1 MAGWPLASAGV
12 SLDVVEILRKL
23 QSIGFCSDLD
33 VPGSETSCE
42 KWSVLFDRILLV
54 FSKEVDRRG
63 GFRPLPAMVG
73 TGHRVDL
80 LKLYS
85 LVQEMGGCDLVTE
98 NCAWASVAQA
108 LGLELGFGSSL
119 KLVFFKYLD
128 VVDRWLQRVSGKKV
142 AGKRSGYKKLRL
154 LGVGGGCGA
163 ITDHKKADCQSP
175 VPLGSKKDQFLSP
188 LKGSGCTSQLDA
200 DGNDNCDVLISEAS
214 RVDGGGLNN
223 LKRKR
228 DDLVGMLEWL
238 RNCAKNPGYC
248 SGGKFMASDRG
259 KIKGLATSEHYA
271 QVLLARQAVSHRRI
285 RRTSSQATH
294 HQNGFHSI
302 CENGNGIISHAE
314 TKCNQKSKSRTCY
327 ETFCLHED
335 DMDNKGLM
343 AAGEESNDVEH
354 GLQNPCLDA
363 IADWLSRRP
372 PHVKIPVGTQFQA
385 GVPIWTGQPSV
396 STTDSDE
403 LKWLG
408 TRIWPPEG
416 QENTPFDNVAIGR
429 GRQTNCQCEWP
440 GFVECTR
447 FHIAEKRLQLK
458 RELGSPF
465 YAWGFRSMG
474 EEVALSWTAEEE
486 CKFKAIVRSNRP
498 SLDKNFW
505 NKLYLY
511 FPLKK
516 RKNLVSYYFNVFLV
530 GRRRYQNRVTHNS
543 IDSDDEDTEFGSVST
558 SFGEGAVKIHD
569 SVSVICA
576 QNMQCMDLDK

>member
-33 VPGSETSCE
+33 VPVSETSRE
-42 KWSVLFDRILLV
+42 KWSVLFDRILLA
-54 FSKEVDRRG
+54 FSKEVDRNG
-63 GFRPLPAMVG
+63 GVRPLPAMVG

-128 VVDRWLQRVSGKKV
+128 VIDRWLQTVSGKKV
-142 AGKRSGYKKLRL
+142 GGKLSGYKL
-154 LGVGGGCGA
+154 LGVGGGCEA
-163 ITDHKKADCQSP
+163 ITDHKKVDCQSP

-188 LKGSGCTSQLDA
+188 FKGSECRSQLDT
-200 DGNDNCDVLISEAS
+200 DGNDNCDFLISEAR
-214 RVDGGGLNN
+214 RVNGGGLNR
-223 LKRKR
+223 LKRER
-228 DDLVGMLEWL
+228 DDLVGMLEWV
-238 RNCAKNPGYC
+238 RNWAKNPGYC
-248 SGGKFMASDRG
+248 SGGKFMTSDRG
-259 KIKGLATSEHYA
+259 KVKGLATNEHYA
-271 QVLLARQAVSHRRI
+271 QVLLARQAVSHKRI

-294 HQNGFHSI
+294 HQ
-302 CENGNGIISHAE
+302 
-314 TKCNQKSKSRTCY
+314 R
-327 ETFCLHED
+327 
-335 DMDNKGLM
+335 
-343 AAGEESNDVEH
+343 
-354 GLQNPCLDA
+354 PCLDA
-363 IADWLSRRP
+363 IADWLSSGP
-372 PHVKIPVGTQFQA
+372 PRAKVPVGTHYQA
-385 GVPIWTGQPSV
+385 KVPIWTGQPSV

-416 QENTPFDNVAIGR
+416 QDNTPFDNVAIGR
-429 GRQTNCQCEWP
+429 GRQANCQCEWP

-458 RELGSPF
+458 RELGPAF
-465 YAWGFRSMG
+465 YAWGFRTMG
-474 EEVALSWTAEEE
+474 EEVALSWTEEEE

-543 IDSDDEDTEFGSVST
+543 IDSDDEDTEFGS
-558 SFGEGAVKIHD
+558 
-569 SVSVICA
+569 
-576 QNMQCMDLDK
+576 